1 MATKKTSTKS
11 APARKPAA
19 NTARK
24 SETKT
29 TVRSKSSS
37 SRTAAVRSTAAK
49 TTITP
54 EIIEKPTTTPQT
66 KQKAF
71 KIKKSYLILAAVVI
85 IIGSLLLIFRN
96 LFVAAVVNGQPISR
110 LEIVQEAEKQ
120 SGKQVLTTI
129 IRNKLIEQ
137 EARKQNVNV
146 SEKEV
151 DDEIKKLEGNLQK
164 QGQKLD
170 QVLTMQGMT
179 KNDLRKLIKLDK
191 MVGKLV
197 GKDIKITDQ
206 QVNEYIEA
214 NKESLPADQN
224 ENDLKNTVR
233 EQLKQQQLNEKV
245 RTWLED
251 IQKKAKIDQF
261 VSY

>member
-11 APARKPAA
+11 TPARKPAA

-37 SRTAAVRSTAAK
+37 SRTAAARSTAAK

>member
-37 SRTAAVRSTAAK
+37 SRTAAARSTAAK

>member
-37 SRTAAVRSTAAK
+37 SRTAAARSTAAK

-54 EIIEKPTTTPQT
+54 EIVEKPTTTPQT